1 MTLDEQLAYL
11 TRGCVDVVR
20 PADLRVKLERS
31 AATRQPLTVKV
42 GFDPTAPDLH
52 LGHTVLIRKM
62 KHFQDL
68 GHRVVFLIG
77 AFTGLIG
84 DPSGRS
90 KTRPPL
96 TPDDIAANAETYK
109 RQVFKLLDPE
119 RTVIDF
125 NDRWLGT
132 LTSFEWVTLAA
143 RYNVAQMLERRDFRQ
158 RYEQGQPIGM
168 HEFLYPLAQ
177 AYDSVHLRAD
187 VEMGGTDQLFNL
199 NVGRDLMPAYGL
211 DAQVVMTVPLLVG
224 LDGAEKMSKSLGNY
238 VGVDEPPAVM
248 LRKIVEDFRGS
259 DEVMWAYF
267 TLLTD
272 VTADERGALQAR
284 FAAGEVTASELRYT
298 LGRRIVTDFHGAA
311 AADEAEREV
320 RARHAARRGDATDAV
335 PVREVP
341 AGILL
346 RRLLVEVGFAGS
358 GGEATRKMA
367 QGGVRLDGT
376 PMTDINATLPPRL
389 VTLQAGKRQV
399 IRVRGV

>member
-96 TPDDIAANAETYK
+96 TPDEIAANAETYK

-177 AYDSVHLRAD
+177 AYDSVHLQAD

-211 DAQVVMTVPLLVG
+211 DAQVVLTVPLLVG

-238 VGVDEPPAVM
+238 VGVDEAPAVM

-272 VTADERGALQAR
+272 VTADELGALQAR

-376 PMTDINATLPPRL
+376 PITDINATLPPRL